1 MRETFAMWHRGCV
14 RQQVRWEG
22 SLMLEITVSR
32 IDLPM
37 LASSNWSRESSREET
52 GLVLVLL
59 GLSQGLYVHTL
70 PGEA

>member
-14 RQQVRWEG
+14 QQQVRWEG
-22 SLMLEITVSR
+22 SLMLEITVSG
-32 IDLPM
+32 IDLPK
-37 LASSNWSRESSREET
+37 LASSNWSREET